1 MINKENK
8 QEVKH
13 YLNKEDIEY
22 IVNYQKTNHLSS
34 RGKALEK
41 IIAEHKQFNKNYQ
54 EELINVLGKSIA
66 ENLKDNFKTLEK
78 RTSYSDFNLQVII
91 EILNAMC
98 LKTGI
103 GKIRNSNEFK
113 SEALEISEKYVK
125 EKIITSRV
133 KKLDE

>member
-1 MINKENK
+1 MINKNNK
-8 QEVKH
+8 KEVKH
-13 YLNKEDIEY
+13 YLNKEDLVYVI
-22 IVNYQKTNHLSS
+22 NFQKENHLSS
-34 RGKALEK
+34 RGKAIEK

-54 EELINVLGKSIA
+54 EKLINILGKSIA
-66 ENLKDNFKTLEK
+66 ENLKENFKTLEK

-98 LKTGI
+98 LKNNI